1 MTPEQVKAKVYSN
14 NFTFIVKNFD
24 NQLSFSAPAGTGR
37 IAQTNT
43 PVNPDEAI
51 GIQVSPDKFKIN
63 LPSTDQENTVSKF
76 SLQITSNDF
85 TAARKDLSDGSVL
98 VNFFIHDN
106 QNINL
111 VKMEISKDGKV
122 DCSLEGPTQK
132 PLLFTGYLK
141 K

>member
-1 MTPEQVKAKVYSN
+1 
-14 NFTFIVKNFD
+14 
-24 NQLSFSAPAGTGR
+24 
-37 IAQTNT
+37 
-43 PVNPDEAI
+43 
-51 GIQVSPDKFKIN
+51 VSPDKFKIN